1 MNSIGSL
8 NDANYFVIIY
18 RDVTE
23 EELINIF
30 SAHGNIVQMN
40 LLKDK
45 ITGMPRGVAFVR
57 YVLFFYMQSV
67 RVTVV
72 TLLLFR
78 FDKREEA
85 IAAIEGLNG
94 TIPHGRAN
102 PISVKIA
109 EEHGKQKAA
118 YFAGWEA
125 GRQQARR
132 ELFLSFL

>member
-1 MNSIGSL
+1 
-8 NDANYFVIIY
+8 
-18 RDVTE
+18 
-23 EELINIF
+23 
-30 SAHGNIVQMN
+30 MN

-57 YVLFFYMQSV
+57 YALSLFLHLQFV

-72 TLLLFR
+72 TLLLYR

-85 IAAIEGLNG
+85 MAAIEGLNG

-132 ELFLSFL
+132 ELFSLFSNASLFLSFEAEDGYLN